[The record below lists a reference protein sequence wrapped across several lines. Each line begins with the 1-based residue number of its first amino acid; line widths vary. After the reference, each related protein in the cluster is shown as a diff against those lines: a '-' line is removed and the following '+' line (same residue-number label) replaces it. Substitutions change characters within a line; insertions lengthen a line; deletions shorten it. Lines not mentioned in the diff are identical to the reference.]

1 MQYAYAYQLNGTQTS
16 GLDPSAKA
24 YINAVVAAGATVNS
38 TQRNAINTFYK
49 TGKVDGWY
57 SSLKRN
63 YLPIWGVAAANAID
77 MIGLTSGT
85 FVGTVTHGA
94 GFVQGNGTT
103 GYFDTGTSFSAQSL
117 TSASG
122 TIFALV
128 KTADSRNQGASMI
141 GVISSAN
148 SQLIRQG
155 TSSSIQA
162 RYTGSSQTLNGG
174 NFRDAI
180 LIVSSTSDSS
190 RSFRRRSSIGAASL
204 ATSAGEAAFSVR
216 TENVTAMARG
226 GSLVTELTNAELGA
240 YGFGLGLSDVDS
252 DGFTANLKTLWETCT
267 GLALP

>member
-1 MQYAYAYQLNGTQTS
+1 
-16 GLDPSAKA
+16 
-24 YINAVVAAGATVNS
+24 
-38 TQRNAINTFYK
+38 
-49 TGKVDGWY
+49 
-57 SSLKRN
+57 
-63 YLPIWGVAAANAID
+63 
-77 MIGLTSGT
+77 
-85 FVGTVTHGA
+85 
-94 GFVQGNGTT
+94 
-103 GYFDTGTSFSAQSL
+103 
-117 TSASG
+117 
-122 TIFALV
+122 
-128 KTADSRNQGASMI
+128 MI